1 MGRLNKMFWL
11 TALAVLTL
19 PGFVSAQSGGVK
31 KHGVVYNIAEDRQV
45 EKVGGIYEPEGL
57 DKYMQRR
64 FDALENRMSQIEDQ
78 IGKMHADLNKSLEEI
93 RNAQKEKT
101 VLSS

>member
-1 MGRLNKMFWL
+1 MNKFRRITGL
-11 TALAVLTL
+11 SISLLLIAAA
-19 PGFVSAQSGGVK
+19 GVSAQSNGVK

-64 FDALENRMSQIEDQ
+64 FDALESRMSQIEDQ
-78 IGKMHADLNKSLEEI
+78 IGKMHADLQKSLEEI
-93 RNAQKEKT
+93 RASQKENS